1 MSQRAKN
8 PEDLSYAN
16 SAKAAVLYQSPRG
29 GQLILWAIVLFMVTM
44 VTWAY
49 FAEID
54 EFTRGE
60 GQVIPSSSVQIVQN
74 LEGGIVAEVMVSEG
88 EVIEQG
94 QTIARLEA
102 IRFEASLR
110 ESEVNQQQL
119 TVKAARLQAEAEG
132 ERFDGEA
139 LNDEIPQAM
148 IDSERALFLARAAE
162 LAASRQVI
170 AQQQKQKVQE
180 LSELN
185 SKSQQLERSAALLE
199 KELSLTEPL
208 VKQGAVSQVELLRL
222 QRDVNDIRGEL
233 ESNQLAIPRV
243 QASID
248 ELKDKELAEQSA
260 FRSKAQADLLD
271 VQSELSRLLESS
283 QALVDQV
290 DRTLVVSPVNG
301 TIKQLFIKTIG
312 GVVQP
317 GAEIAAIVPSED
329 RLLVETK
336 IRPADIA
343 FLHPEQES
351 IVKFTAYDFSI
362 HGGLKGKVVSISPDT
377 IMDEEGNS
385 FYLVQIETDQSFL
398 GTEENPLP
406 IIPGMIVST
415 DILTGKKTI
424 LDYLLKPILKTKS
437 AALRER

>member
-1 MSQRAKN
+1 MSQRAKHQ
-8 PEDLSYAN
+8 EDLSYAN

-29 GQLILWAIVLFMVTM
+29 GQLILWTIALFLVAMVI
-44 VTWAY
+44 WAY

-74 LEGGIVAEVMVSEG
+74 LEGGIVAEVMVAEG
-88 EVIEQG
+88 QVIDQG

-110 ESEVNQQQL
+110 ESEVSQQQL
-119 TVKAARLQAEAEG
+119 MVKAARLQAEAQG
-132 ERFDGEA
+132 QRFDGKNLDA
-139 LNDEIPQAM
+139 SIPQAM
-148 IDSERALFLARAAE
+148 IDSEQALFLARSAE
-162 LAASRQVI
+162 LTASKQVI
-170 AQQQKQKVQE
+170 AQQQKQKTQE
-180 LSELN
+180 LSELT

-199 KELSLTEPL
+199 QELSLTEPL

-222 QRDVNDIRGEL
+222 QREVNDIRGLL

-243 QASID
+243 QAAID
-248 ELKDKELAEQSA
+248 ELKDKELAEQSV

-290 DRTLVVSPVNG
+290 DRTLVVSPVKG

-329 RLLVETK
+329 RLLVEAK

-343 FLHPEQES
+343 FLHPNQEA

-377 IMDEEGNS
+377 ISDEEGNS

-398 GTEENPLP
+398 GTEETPLP

-437 AALRER
+437 LALRER